1 MSEAVV
7 KKYVKA
13 ILIGVKSSKIQD
25 FVSNLSQIA
34 PAFQSEK
41 FKSIISLPTLKSSEK
56 ADFIASLVKDPSSN
70 FINFI
75 KLLGANKRLELIPQI
90 LVEINKQQ
98 AALDNSYKGEVYGN
112 FNFSADQMSALEDK
126 FSKRFNANIKLD
138 SQKSEYNGI
147 KIELNDLGVEASFS
161 VDRLKA
167 QMSEHILKAI

>member
-13 ILIGVKSSKIQD
+13 VLSGVKPSEIQD
-25 FVSNLSQIA
+25 LVSNLSQIA

-56 ADFIASLVKDPSSN
+56 ADFIVSLVKDPSIN

-126 FSKRFNANIKLD
+126 FSKRFNASIKLD
-138 SQKSEYNGI
+138 NQKSEYNGI